1 MIRRLLRAPVLLA
14 FPLALLA
21 GACSERLDTA
31 DGCPLLCPGQEL
43 DILDTIIDP
52 AIVFDT
58 TLQSFPLLGFESAL
72 LLASRGDTLDTRPIV
87 RFDTLIRVF
96 TPTGDTA
103 RPVLLVDSATLSIR
117 LAKTGVKLPNRFHID
132 VFDVADTTLVDSLP
146 ATLLPFFVP
155 ERLLGTLQVDSATFV
170 DSGTVKIPLDTAKL
184 RLIVTTPGGVL
195 RVGLQLRSTE
205 TGALLMTPSDDA
217 TYGPQLRYR
226 VSADTAIAAVTVR
239 PFSLTP
245 RVPANVNTDLL
256 DYLLIVAAPPVAAP
270 GRFTVGGLPGLRSY
284 LRFELPVW
292 LTDSTAVLRAQLTF
306 VQDPIRGL
314 DDDDS
319 LTVRAQ
325 LVLAGHATTDLNR
338 AARLLAPVGYFVGDA
353 FRVTPAD
360 SGAKSIE
367 INALLRAWRTNNGV
381 RAIPSAIILRSDN
394 EGSSALG
401 ARFFGLGAAPALRPR
416 LRVSYVPNIKF
427 GQP

>member
-14 FPLALLA
+14 FPIALLV

-31 DGCPLLCPGQEL
+31 DGCPVLCPGQQL

-58 TLQSFPLLGFESAL
+58 TLGSYPLLGFEAAL
-72 LLASRGDTLDTRPIV
+72 LMASRGDTLDTRPIV

-103 RPVLLVDSATLSIR
+103 RPVAMVDSATLNLR
-117 LAKTGVKLPNRFHID
+117 LLKTEVKLPRTFFVD

-146 ATLLPFFVP
+146 TTLLPFFTP
-155 ERLLGTLQVDSATFV
+155 ARLLGSLQIDSATFV
-170 DSGTVKIPLDTAKL
+170 DSGAVKIPLDTAKL
-184 RLIVTTPGGVL
+184 RTIVTTPGGVL

-205 TGALLMTPSDDA
+205 SGAILITTSDDA
-217 TYGPQLRYR
+217 TNGPYLRYR
-226 VSADTAIAAVTVR
+226 VSTDTAIAAITVR
-239 PFSLTP
+239 PSSNTP
-245 RVPANVNTDLL
+245 RNPVSVNGDLP
-256 DYLLIVAAPPVAAP
+256 DYLLIAAAPSIAAP

-306 VQDPIRGL
+306 VQDPIYGL
-314 DDDDS
+314 GEDDS

-353 FRVTPAD
+353 FRVTPSD

-381 RAIPSAIILRSDN
+381 RAIPSAIILRTDN
-394 EGSSALG
+394 EGFSALG